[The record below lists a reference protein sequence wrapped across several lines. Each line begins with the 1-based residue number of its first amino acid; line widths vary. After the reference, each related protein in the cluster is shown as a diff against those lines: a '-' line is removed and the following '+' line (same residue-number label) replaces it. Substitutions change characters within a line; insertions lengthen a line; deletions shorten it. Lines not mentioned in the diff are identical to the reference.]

1 MPGTTSPHPLDW
13 KWRIW
18 YIQSSTYDAHPY
30 KRRIVGLSSALA
42 IFTNDAF
49 ESFGTQLQEDMLYVV
64 SWEAYPRREAS
75 HSPLARSW
83 VSI

>member
-1 MPGTTSPHPLDW
+1 MKDYLLNNIRLVLDMGNLDKIPHCMPDLRVDS
-13 KWRIW
+13 
-18 YIQSSTYDAHPY
+18 
-30 KRRIVGLSSALA
+30 
-42 IFTNDAF
+42 AF